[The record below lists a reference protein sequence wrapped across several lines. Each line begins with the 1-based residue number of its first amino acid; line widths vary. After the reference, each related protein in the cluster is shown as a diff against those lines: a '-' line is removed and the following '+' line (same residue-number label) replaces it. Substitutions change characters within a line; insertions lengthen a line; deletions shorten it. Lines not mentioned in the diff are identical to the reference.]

1 ISHPL
6 VFIIL
11 QKTLKSSVKYS
22 HKIKQ
27 TEQVKVDGSTKRES
41 KNTTQQR
48 EAFILEQV
56 QEVSGSEEIP
66 GEELSA

>member
-1 ISHPL
+1 
-6 VFIIL
+6 
-11 QKTLKSSVKYS
+11 
-22 HKIKQ
+22 
-27 TEQVKVDGSTKRES
+27 VKVDGSTKRES

-56 QEVSGSEEIP
+56 QEVSCSEEIP